1 MLMTDSEIKAAIDS
15 GQIEIKPFDPE
26 KLQGASYDFAIGG
39 ESLVSKNDQKILLA
53 PKSSANLNLDAGDF
67 ALVLTKEYVKL
78 PLDIAGVI
86 GMRSALARKGLILL
100 AGMQIDPGFEGH
112 LRFGLYNA
120 SPRRIILD
128 YDDDLCMIEFHRL
141 SCSVEH
147 PPPRIRELMVGK
159 IPEADRNFLRS
170 LETTSL
176 SELRQDLRTLTQSVD
191 TLTKVMYRFLV
202 PAIIAILV
210 AVIVAV
216 IQGLIT

>member
-39 ESLVSKNDQKILLA
+39 ESLVSRDDQKILLA
-53 PKSSANLNLDAGDF
+53 PKSSTNLNLNAGDF

-120 SPRRIILD
+120 SPRRITLD

-147 PPPRIRELMVGK
+147 PPPRIRELIEGK

>member
-1 MLMTDSEIKAAIDS
+1 MLMTDSEIKVAIAS

-39 ESLVSKNDQKILLA
+39 ESLVSRNDQKILLA
-53 PKSSANLNLDAGDF
+53 PQSSTNLQLDAGDF

-78 PLDIAGVI
+78 PLDVAGVI
-86 GMRSALARKGLILL
+86 GMRSVLARKGLILL

-120 SPRRIILD
+120 SPRRITLD
-128 YDDDLCMIEFHRL
+128 YDDGLCMIEFHQL
-141 SCSVEH
+141 AGPVKH
-147 PPPRIRELMVGK
+147 PPPHIPELARGK
-159 IPEADRNFLRS
+159 IPESDRDFLRS

-191 TLTKVMYRFLV
+191 ALTKVMYRFLV
-202 PAIIAILV
+202 PAIMAILV
-210 AVIVAV
+210 AVVVAV
-216 IQGLIT
+216 IQRLIT

>member
-15 GQIEIKPFDPE
+15 GQIEIKPFDSE

-39 ESLVSKNDQKILLA
+39 ESLVSRDDQKILLA
-53 PKSSANLNLDAGDF
+53 PKSSTNLNLNAGDF

-120 SPRRIILD
+120 SPRRITLD

-147 PPPRIRELMVGK
+147 PPPRIRELIEGK